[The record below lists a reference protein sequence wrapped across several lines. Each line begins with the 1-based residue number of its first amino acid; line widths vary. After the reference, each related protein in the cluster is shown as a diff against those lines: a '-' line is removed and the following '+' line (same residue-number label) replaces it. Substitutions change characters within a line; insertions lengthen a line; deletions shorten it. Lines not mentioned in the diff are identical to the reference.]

1 MIEFRNHQKVTCEQL
16 EEAYAEE
23 MERYVANHIKRD
35 FDKYTE
41 CFWLLFNDGV
51 NSYMWAVD
59 TVCEN
64 FPECNRNELENVLDK
79 YI

>member
-1 MIEFRNHQKVTCEQL
+1 MKEFRNHQKVTREQF

-23 MERYVANHIKRD
+23 MEWYKANHIHRD

-41 CFWLLFNDGV
+41 CFWILFNDGES
-51 NSYMWAVD
+51 SYMWAVD
-59 TVCEN
+59 TVYEN

>member
-1 MIEFRNHQKVTCEQL
+1 MIEFRNYQKVTREML
-16 EEAYAEE
+16 EEAYAKE
-23 MERYVANHIKRD
+23 MEWYIANHIKRD

-51 NSYMWAVD
+51 NSYTWAID

-64 FPECNRNELENVLDK
+64 FQECDRSKLESVLEK

>member
-1 MIEFRNHQKVTCEQL
+1 MKEFRNYQKVTRKQL

-23 MERYVANHIKRD
+23 MEWYKANHIKRN

-41 CFWLLFNDGV
+41 CFWLLFNDGA
-51 NSYMWAVD
+51 NSYMWAID

-64 FPECNRNELENVLDK
+64 FPECDRCELESVLDK

>member
-1 MIEFRNHQKVTCEQL
+1 MIEFRNHQKVTRKQL

-23 MERYVANHIKRD
+23 MEWHKADHIKRD

-41 CFWLLFNDGV
+41 CFWILFNDGA
-51 NSYMWAVD
+51 NSYMWAIE

-64 FPECNRNELENVLDK
+64 FPECNRTELENALDK

>member
-1 MIEFRNHQKVTCEQL
+1 MIEFENYQKVTREEL
-16 EEAYAEE
+16 EVAYAEA
-23 MERYVANHIKRD
+23 MEWYKTNHIQRN

-41 CFWLLFNDGV
+41 CFWILFNDGA